1 MIKNTKLQ
9 EKKII
14 KLNLKTKNLLVILW
28 RDGGEATGVTA
39 NTVPVTPLRP
49 PTQHRVIVRLAA
61 DTVPVTP
68 LRPPTH
74 SIEL

>member
-9 EKKII
+9 ENKII

-39 NTVPVTPLRP
+39 
-49 PTQHRVIVRLAA
+49 

-74 SIEL
+74 SIELHLD